1 MKKILFIL
9 SVFVFQILFYSA
21 SFASFKVDLLKK
33 HMAEAR
39 YDFDNNLFSLFD
51 FEMKKIREI
60 IKTQFPPQKAQK
72 ALGILEEYINS
83 DTSNESLESVFQKI
97 LRILK

>member
-1 MKKILFIL
+1 
-9 SVFVFQILFYSA
+9 
-21 SFASFKVDLLKK
+21 
-33 HMAEAR
+33 MAEAR

-72 ALGILEEYINS
+72 ALAVLEEYINS